1 MVFIKNEQFLD
12 FRGKNVENPEGRA
25 QNTRGSINVLVKERV
40 AKQIQ
45 AQLDRFV

>member
-12 FRGKNVENPEGRA
+12 FRGKNAENLEGRA
-25 QNTRGSINVLVKERV
+25 IEHKGIYQRISKERV